1 MKCSRHRHYFDTCS
15 QPNDDIWSLFIPK
28 KILDKLKL
36 NIFISHVDI
45 NKSFDNEDQVVIP
58 VVQVY

>member
-1 MKCSRHRHYFDTCS
+1 MVLILVAS
-15 QPNDDIWSLFIPK
+15 QMRIVGDFLFKIE
-28 KILDKLKL
+28 ILDKFKL